1 MKIIWSGNAKTKLI
15 EILDYISKDDPFT
28 AVHFIEEIEF
38 KVAQLPQNPQSGRL
52 LREISS
58 PHIREL
64 IVHRNYGV
72 IYEIEESMISIL
84 TVRHFGQ
91 KFEDLDF

>member
-15 EILDYISKDDPFT
+15 EILDYISKDDPVT

-38 KVAQLPQNPQSGRL
+38 KVAQLPQNPQSGRH

-72 IYEIEESMISIL
+72 IYEIEESIISIL

-91 KFEDLDF
+91 KFEDLDI